1 MRKKTLPLLV
11 SLAALLAAGAA
22 QAASGIPYSDLPDWS
37 GDWVVQPFKDA
48 APVYKADWLEKHKAK
63 PGAKKADDP
72 IKTCGIF
79 AGTPRNLGMSGIHEW
94 IITQGAVR
102 HALEN
107 DFNSVQR
114 IFTDGRA
121 HIDADVVTPSYTGD
135 NIGHW
140 EGVIL
145 VIDTVALRDDT
156 WLDDVGH
163 EHSDQLHITTWVQK
177 LADGRLQAQAQV
189 EDPVAFAKPWTIT
202 RYYKRLPAG
211 SFVHDYACGIIT
223 SGAQAEKIH

>member
-1 MRKKTLPLLV
+1 LRSKTLFH
-11 SLAALLAAGAA
+11 LAITAAFLLAGTAGAA
-22 QAASGIPYSDLPDWS
+22 STASGDDLPDWS

-48 APVYKADWLEKHKAK
+48 APVYSADWIAKHKED
-63 PGAKKADDP
+63 PGRKKAQDP
-72 IKTCGIF
+72 IKTCGMF
-79 AGTPRNLGMSGIHEW
+79 AGTPRSLGMSGIHEW

-121 HIDADVVTPSYTGD
+121 HIGADVVTPSYTGD

-140 EGVIL
+140 EGDVLI
-145 VIDTVALRDDT
+145 IDTVALRDDT
-156 WLDDVGH
+156 WLDDLGH
-163 EHSDQLHITTWVQK
+163 DHSDETHIITRVRK
-177 LADGRLQAQAQV
+177 LADGRLEAQAQV
-189 EDPVAFAKPWTIT
+189 EDPIAFAKPWTIT

-223 SGAQAEKIH
+223 SGAQAQKID